1 MNKKK
6 VLSIGSAAI
15 LAFSS
20 FGTSVFA
27 NYKTG
32 SKNSMEVEMTVDDN
46 GNAIYEYT
54 DADGVTRTS
63 TTTSLISLTKDRFD
77 KIYSISKWD
86 SDNIVITV
94 KEVPEVGAKTSF
106 EIVNSAGTTISS
118 SNGVKYGKDTSW
130 SGKSS
135 GGWGT
140 AHNVRANP
148 SVSGKYKFHLQW

>member
-118 SNGVKYGKDTSW
+118 SNGVKYGKI
-130 SGKSS
+130 
-135 GGWGT
+135 
-140 AHNVRANP
+140 
-148 SVSGKYKFHLQW
+148 HLGV